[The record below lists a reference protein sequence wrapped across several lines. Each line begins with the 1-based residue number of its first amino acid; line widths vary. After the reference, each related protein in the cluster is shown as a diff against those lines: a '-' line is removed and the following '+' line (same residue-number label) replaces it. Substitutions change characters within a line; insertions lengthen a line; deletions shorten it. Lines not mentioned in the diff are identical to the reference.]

1 MIKLTKQTFL
11 DIAEVVDAFRVIPR
25 SILIAYGFL
34 VWTVVSWFMGI
45 PAPTTQQ
52 AALVTTVTG
61 LIAAIAG
68 LYQNSGRGWKNKDD
82 GE

>member
-11 DIAEVVDAFRVIPR
+11 DVAEVIDAFRVVPR
-25 SILIAYGFL
+25 GVLIAYGIL
-34 VWTVVSWFMGI
+34 VWVVVSWFMGI

-61 LIAAIAG
+61 LIAAVAG
-68 LYQNSGRGWKNKDD
+68 LYQNSGRGWNKK
-82 GE
+82 E